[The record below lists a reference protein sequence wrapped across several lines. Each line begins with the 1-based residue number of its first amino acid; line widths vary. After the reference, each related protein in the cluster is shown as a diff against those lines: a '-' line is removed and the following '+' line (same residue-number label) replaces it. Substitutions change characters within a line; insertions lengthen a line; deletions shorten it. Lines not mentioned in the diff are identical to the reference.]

1 MLHSSRGQGP
11 TSPICHVQ
19 EVVCPTVE
27 SGVILMCNCEFTVD
41 PDDIEDDWHF
51 DRVCKHCGRQWR
63 GLHCPHD
70 GYQNPCPECGI
81 KPEREA

>member
-1 MLHSSRGQGP
+1 M
-11 TSPICHVQ
+11 
-19 EVVCPTVE
+19 E